1 MKEEDLIKIAKTVYA
16 EGAIF
21 TLAKRRTRWDLRC

>member
-16 EGAIF
+16 EGAI
-21 TLAKRRTRWDLRC
+21 LLWQKGGQDGI